1 MSKQQEIKDDQAK
14 EIKKAIGTV
23 MYLANNWKE
32 ATENTPFDKFKCAER
47 ANMLLNECEKAE
59 KQLTEVNKQHEFYT
73 DAMNQMQGIY
83 TMYHEI
89 ISAVYDTWQS
99 NRDQLVKTVQY
110 KVKVFLDVAKP
121 LKDESIGNND
131 KKFLEGLQALLDASR
146 SETMTY
152 NKMIGRMHEE
162 LDKELE
168 EVVNKFKLA
177 NPDLKA

>member
-1 MSKQQEIKDDQAK
+1 MSKQQHIKDDQAK

-89 ISAVYDTWQS
+89 ISAVYDTWQPH
-99 NRDQLVKTVQY
+99 REQLVGTVQN
-110 KVKVFLDVAKP
+110 KVKAFLDYVKP
-121 LKDESIGNND
+121 ITEDSLNDND
-131 KKFLEGLQALLDASR
+131 KNFIEGLENLLNESR
-146 SETMTY
+146 
-152 NKMIGRMHEE
+152 
-162 LDKELE
+162 
-168 EVVNKFKLA
+168 
-177 NPDLKA
+177 